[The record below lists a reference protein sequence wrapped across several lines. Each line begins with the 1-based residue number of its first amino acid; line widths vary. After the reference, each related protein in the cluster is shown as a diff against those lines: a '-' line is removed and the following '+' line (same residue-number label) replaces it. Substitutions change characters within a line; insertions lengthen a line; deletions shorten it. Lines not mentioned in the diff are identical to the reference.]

1 MDTAEWI
8 IVSILSLTLFVF
20 LFLGIL
26 LLTKLL
32 DLSRDAKHLMK
43 QLNRIAA
50 KGNNIIDDARDTV
63 SNVKSATSTT
73 AKAVKKDVTA
83 TTGAIKDAVVS
94 AVEKKFK
101 KNEEAKSKD

>member
-20 LFLGIL
+20 LILGIL

-43 QLNRIAA
+43 QLNRIAS

-94 AVEKKFK
+94 AVEKKLK
-101 KNEEAKSKD
+101 KDEEAKS

>member
-20 LFLGIL
+20 LILGIL
-26 LLTKLL
+26 LVTKLL

-43 QLNRIAA
+43 QLNRIAT
-50 KGNNIIDDARDTV
+50 KGNNIMDDAKDTV
-63 SNVKSATSTT
+63 ASVKTATGST

-83 TTGAIKDAVVS
+83 TTGAIKDAIVGV
-94 AVEKKFK
+94 VEKKFHDK
-101 KNEEAKSKD
+101 AEK

>member
-8 IVSILSLTLFVF
+8 IVAILSLTLFVF
-20 LFLGIL
+20 LILGIM

-50 KGNNIIDDARDTV
+50 KSNNIVDDARDTV
-63 SNVKSATSTT
+63 AGVKSATGS
-73 AKAVKKDVTA
+73 AARAVKKDVVA
-83 TTGAIKDAVVS
+83 TTGAIKDAIVGTI
-94 AVEKKFK
+94 EKKFNDK
-101 KNEEAKSKD
+101 ETKSKK

>member
-8 IVSILSLTLFVF
+8 IVAILSLTLFVF
-20 LFLGIL
+20 LILGIL

-43 QLNRIAA
+43 QLNRIVA
-50 KGNNIIDDARDTV
+50 KGNTIMDDAKDTV
-63 SNVKSATSTT
+63 AGVKSTAASTGKT
-73 AKAVKKDVTA
+73 VKKDVTA

-94 AVEKKFK
+94 AVENKLHDKA
-101 KNEEAKSKD
+101 KN

>member
-8 IVSILSLTLFVF
+8 IVAILSLTLFVF
-20 LFLGIL
+20 LILGIL

-43 QLNRIAA
+43 QLNRIAN
-50 KGNNIIDDARDTV
+50 KGNTIIDDAKDTV
-63 SNVKSATSTT
+63 AGVKSAATSTS
-73 AKAVKKDVTA
+73 KAVKKDITT

-94 AVEKKFK
+94 AVEKKVNEKAK
-101 KNEEAKSKD
+101 K

>member
-8 IVSILSLTLFVF
+8 IVAILSLTLFVF
-20 LFLGIL
+20 LLLGIL

-43 QLNRIAA
+43 QLNRIAN
-50 KGNNIIDDARDTV
+50 KGNAIMDDAKDTV
-63 SNVKSATSTT
+63 ADVKSATASTT
-73 AKAVKKDVTA
+73 KTVKKDVTA

-94 AVEKKFK
+94 AIEKKF
-101 KNEEAKSKD
+101 SKDEKPKN